1 MVDDAMRS
9 MNFSRLNQDIGRTV
23 NQALDEA
30 RRQFGGYRDTDFL
43 PHVDPHSKYDR
54 GSQSDGQKQQQ
65 NRGGQSRSGQSST
78 GREQSSQSSTG
89 REQFSQ
95 SSARQEQS
103 SQSSARQEQFS
114 QDLAGQKQR
123 SVSEVKVQPI
133 GKVSGILMIV
143 FGSVGLGFAG
153 VMELI
158 LLIASLFTGRLNLL
172 GVSLIVQLPI
182 LIFALALLWKGISN
196 RKGYKKMLRCVE
208 ILNGRVFCQI
218 EELAAKMNIS
228 EKEML
233 KELKKMI
240 RRGAFPQGHIDEQGT
255 CLMLDDRSYQQYLQ
269 AQRSWKQREEEQKE
283 EKRRQEA
290 QKKEQKRE
298 KKREAQEISPE
309 IQAMVQEG
317 GRYITSLREAND
329 AIPGE
334 VISAKL
340 DKLELIISK
349 IFESVIRHPEQ
360 AGEMKKFMEYYLPTT
375 LKLVNTYR
383 EFDGLPVKGEN
394 ITTAMTEIERTLD
407 TIIVAFEKL
416 LDDLFQDTAFD
427 VSADIS
433 VLETMFAREGYK
445 ESDF

>member
-1 MVDDAMRS
+1 MDNRDFSNIGEQVSRMVDDAMRS
-9 MNFSRLNQDIGRTV
+9 MNFSKLNQDIGRTV

-30 RRQFGGYRDTDFL
+30 RRQFGGYNDTDFL

-54 GSQSDGQKQQQ
+54 ESQSKGQRQQQ
-65 NRGGQSRSGQSST
+65 NRSGQRSS
-78 GREQSSQSSTG
+78 GQE
-89 REQFSQ
+89 F
-95 SSARQEQS
+95 SSAGT
-103 SQSSARQEQFS
+103 SQPG
-114 QDLAGQKQR
+114 AGKREQR
-123 SVSEVKVQPI
+123 SVTEVKIQPV

-143 FGSVGLGFAG
+143 SGSIGLGFAG
-153 VMELI
+153 IMELI
-158 LLIASLFTGRLNLL
+158 LLVASLFTGRLNLL
-172 GVSLIVQLPI
+172 GISLVVQLPI
-182 LIFALALLWKGISN
+182 LIFALALLWKGIAN

-218 EELAAKMNIS
+218 EELAAKMNLS

-240 RRGAFPQGHIDEQGT
+240 RSGAFPQGHIDEQGT

-269 AQRSWKQREEEQKE
+269 AQRSWKQRQEAEKE
-283 EKRRQEA
+283 EKQRQEA
-290 QKKEQKRE
+290 RKKEQKRE
-298 KKREAQEISPE
+298 QKKEAQEISPE

-329 AIPGE
+329 AILGE

-433 VLETMFAREGYK
+433 VLEAMFAREGYK